1 MEGARRSCLSRD
13 LKHKEAHVSMD
24 RGQEG
29 TCGQRTSH
37 RSMPRRSFFFHLFFF
52 FLFVII
58 MVSFTRKSKRGDM
71 HQQNSE

>member
-52 FLFVII
+52 PFCNYHGFVYQEI
-58 MVSFTRKSKRGDM
+58 
-71 HQQNSE
+71 